1 MCLKKFHKMGF
12 AVIGYR
18 CHIINSAM
26 FCIVFLYIF
35 QDDLDL
41 LQRSGLKGGRWGFAV
56 PVGDQEKKQFK

>member
-18 CHIINSAM
+18 CHIINSDM

-35 QDDLDL
+35 QDDLVL
-41 LQRSGLKGGRWGFAV
+41 LQGSGLKGGRWGFAV
-56 PVGDQEKKQFK
+56 PVGAQGKKKLK

>member
-18 CHIINSAM
+18 CHIINSDM

-56 PVGDQEKKQFK
+56 L